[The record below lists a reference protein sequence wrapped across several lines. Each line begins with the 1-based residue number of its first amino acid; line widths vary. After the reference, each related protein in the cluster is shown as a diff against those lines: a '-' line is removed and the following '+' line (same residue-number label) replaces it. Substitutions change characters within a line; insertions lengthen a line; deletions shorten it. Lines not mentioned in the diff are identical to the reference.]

1 MLTDNEKEYFGKT
14 LDAVRTKVELFKDNG
29 VTKKEME
36 LSSPSE
42 IYDYL
47 DRFVV
52 GQERAKKILSVVAH
66 NHYKRL
72 LIWRDSGF
80 KKKLDK
86 TNCIL
91 IGPTGSGKTFMVK
104 QLADYLKVPCFV
116 ADANSLTA
124 AGYVGKDAES
134 IVEGLIN
141 ASNENYDAAAT
152 GIIFIDEFDKIAKRK
167 GGGQK
172 QKDVGGESVQQA
184 LLKIIEGTVMEF
196 ERNTG
201 LAKVKFSIDTSN
213 ILVIV
218 GGAFVGLEEIIE
230 KRMNIK
236 RSTPIGFTG
245 SEQIEVPDKDEIL
258 KYAKSED
265 LEEFGFI
272 PEILG
277 RLPLVATL
285 KRLSVNDLKNILSK
299 VENNLIEQYTELFNF
314 SEKELVIDDEA
325 IEQMAVVA
333 ETLGTG
339 ARSLKTIMENVLL
352 DPMFE
357 VEHTYVTKEDVE
369 KIQSQVGYNPEAKTN
384 KL

>member
-1 MLTDNEKEYFGKT
+1 MLTDNEKEYFGRT

-141 ASNENYDAAAT
+141 VSNENYDAAAT